1 MDLVKNLYLRA
12 YLLVMTLYVFLNKG
26 IAYTYLVEVLW
37 LFGILLLFINRKKVE
52 LIWNKTTKLILF
64 FIVISF
70 IYILRGF
77 TKYDIVDLIRDSF
90 IFQYGW
96 FVFILFLFKEKLEII
111 WETLF
116 FIYKWFPFV
125 ALLNFILQYFVPFF
139 ETVAPFGGIPILLYK
154 NGDMGVQLLIS
165 TLLLLYS
172 FENKTLKWRVLLS
185 LVIALDFLILA
196 SYSRSG
202 IVAFLASML
211 CFIYFNKDIQLQSRV
226 KLLLKYLPIILLI
239 VTPIY
244 INIKVAENFQGRSVG
259 FEQIKN
265 NFSSIVGGT
274 TDATS
279 ENNVVWRLVWW
290 AKIIDYSLSSPNFF
304 IGKGLGMNLATDD
317 DIITLDDSLRSPHNF
332 HLNIMSRF
340 GVLIFVIWM
349 YFLIQLLRPLF
360 KKQLQGKRLLIGCIL
375 LAFLLNASFDV
386 FLEGP
391 MGAFPFWTWVGLY
404 LLTEDQEY
412 LVESVTKTQ
421 LNN

>member
-1 MDLVKNLYLRA
+1 MELVKNLYLRA

-26 IAYTYLVEVLW
+26 VAYTYLAEALW
-37 LFGILLLFINRKKVE
+37 LFGILLLFMNRKKVE
-52 LIWNKTTKLILF
+52 LIWNTTTKLILF
-64 FIVISF
+64 FISISL

-77 TKYDIVDLIRDSF
+77 ATYDMVDLIRDSF

-96 FVFILFLFKEKLEII
+96 FVFIVFLFKDKVALI

-116 FIYKWFPFV
+116 FIYQWFPFV

-165 TLLLLYS
+165 TLMLLLS
-172 FENKTLKWRVLLS
+172 FDKKSFKLRVLLS

-226 KLLLKYLPIILLI
+226 RLLIKYLPIILLI

-244 INIKVAENFQGRSVG
+244 INIKVADNFQGRSVG

-279 ENNVVWRLVWW
+279 EDNVIWRFVWW
-290 AKIIDYSLSSPNFF
+290 AKIIDYSFSSPNFF
-304 IGKGLGMNLATDD
+304 IGKGLGMSLATDD
-317 DIITLDDSLRSPHNF
+317 DIISLDDSLRSPHNF
-332 HLNIMSRF
+332 HLNIMARF
-340 GVLIFVIWM
+340 GVLLFLIWS
-349 YFLIQLLRPLF
+349 YFLVQLLRPLF
-360 KKQLQGKRLLIGCIL
+360 KKQLEERRLLIGCVL
-375 LAFLLNASFDV
+375 FAFLLNAGFDV

-404 LLTEDQEY
+404 LVSEDQV
-412 LVESVTKTQ
+412 LV
-421 LNN
+421 

>member
-26 IAYTYLVEVLW
+26 VAYTYLVEVLW
-37 LFGILLLFINRKKVE
+37 LFGILLLLMHRKKVE
-52 LIWNKTTKLILF
+52 LIWNKSTKLILF

-70 IYILRGF
+70 VYILRGF
-77 TKYDIVDLIRDSF
+77 TKYDILDLIRDSF

-111 WETLF
+111 WQTLF
-116 FIYKWFPFV
+116 FIYKWLPFV

-226 KLLLKYLPIILLI
+226 RLLIKYLPIILLV

-244 INIKVAENFQGRSVG
+244 INIKVAENFQGRAVG
-259 FEQIKN
+259 LEQIKN

-340 GVLIFVIWM
+340 GVLLFMIWT
-349 YFLIQLLRPLF
+349 YFLIQLLKPLF

-391 MGAFPFWTWVGLY
+391 MGAFPFWTWLGLY
-404 LLTEDQEY
+404 LLTEDQES
-412 LVESVTKTQ
+412 LVESITKTN

>member
-1 MDLVKNLYLRA
+1 MEIVKNLYLRA

-26 IAYTYLVEVLW
+26 VAYTYLVEALW
-37 LFGILLLFINRKKVE
+37 LSGILLLLMDRKKVE
-52 LIWNKTTKLILF
+52 FIWNKTTKLILF
-64 FIVISF
+64 FIAISC

-77 TKYDIVDLIRDSF
+77 TKYDIIDLIRDSF

-96 FVFILFLFKEKLEII
+96 FVFILFLFKHKLEQI

-139 ETVAPFGGIPILLYK
+139 ETVTPFGGIPILLYK

-165 TLLLLYS
+165 TLLLLYT
-172 FENKTLKWRVLLS
+172 FEKKPLKWRVLLS
-185 LVIALDFLILA
+185 LVIVLDFLILA

-202 IVAFLASML
+202 IVAFLTSML

-226 KLLLKYLPIILLI
+226 RLLLKYLPIILLI

-244 INIKVAENFQGRSVG
+244 INIKVTENFQGRSVG

-290 AKIIDYSLSSPNFF
+290 AKIIDYSFSSPNFF

-332 HLNIMSRF
+332 HLNIMARF
-340 GVLIFVIWM
+340 GVLLFMIWT
-349 YFLIQLLRPLF
+349 YFLIQILKPIF
-360 KKQLQGKRLLIGCIL
+360 KKQLEGKRLLIGCIL
-375 LAFLLNASFDV
+375 LGFLINASFDV

-404 LLTEDQEY
+404 LLTEDQVQ
-412 LVESVTKTQ
+412 LVEPVTKTN
-421 LNN
+421 LEN

>member
-1 MDLVKNLYLRA
+1 
-12 YLLVMTLYVFLNKG
+12 MTLYVFLNKG
-26 IAYTYLVEVLW
+26 IAYTYLVESLW
-37 LFGILLLFINRKKVE
+37 LFGILLLFIHRKKVE
-52 LIWNKTTKLILF
+52 LIWNKKTKLILF
-64 FIVISF
+64 FIAISF

-77 TKYDIVDLIRDSF
+77 TKYDLVDLIRDSF

-111 WETLF
+111 WGTLF

-139 ETVAPFGGIPILLYK
+139 ETVTPFGGIPILLYK

-165 TLLLLYS
+165 TLLLLYT

-211 CFIYFNKDIQLQSRV
+211 CFIYFNKDIQLQARV
-226 KLLLKYLPIILLI
+226 RLLIKYLPIILLI

-244 INIKVAENFQGRSVG
+244 INIKVAENFQGRAVG
-259 FEQIKN
+259 LEQIKN

-332 HLNIMSRF
+332 HLSIMSRF
-340 GVLIFVIWM
+340 GVLVFMIWM
-349 YFLIQLLRPLF
+349 YFLIQLLKPLF

-391 MGAFPFWTWVGLY
+391 MGAFPFWTWLGLY
-404 LLTEDQEY
+404 LLAEDQES
-412 LVESVTKTQ
+412 LVESVTKTN

>member
-26 IAYTYLVEVLW
+26 VAYTYLVEALW
-37 LFGILLLFINRKKVE
+37 LFGILLLLMDRKKVE
-52 LIWNKTTKLILF
+52 LVWNKTTKLILF

-70 IYILRGF
+70 VYILRGF
-77 TKYDIVDLIRDSF
+77 SKYDIIDLIRDSF

-96 FVFILFLFKEKLEII
+96 FVFILFLFKEKLDII
-111 WETLF
+111 WQTLF
-116 FIYKWFPFV
+116 FIYKWLPFV

-165 TLLLLYS
+165 TLLLLYI

-226 KLLLKYLPIILLI
+226 RLLIKYLPIILLV

-244 INIKVAENFQGRSVG
+244 INIKVAENFQGRAVG
-259 FEQIKN
+259 LEQIKN

-340 GVLIFVIWM
+340 GVLLFIIWM
-349 YFLIQLLRPLF
+349 YFLIQLLKPLF

-391 MGAFPFWTWVGLY
+391 MGAFPFWTWLGLY
-404 LLTEDQEY
+404 LLTEDQES
-412 LVESVTKTQ
+412 LVEPITKTN

>member
-26 IAYTYLVEVLW
+26 FAYTYLVEALW

-52 LIWNKTTKLILF
+52 LIWNKATKLILF
-64 FIVISF
+64 FIAISF

-77 TKYDIVDLIRDSF
+77 TKYEIVDLVRDSF

-139 ETVAPFGGIPILLYK
+139 ETVTPFGGIPILLYK

-211 CFIYFNKDIQLQSRV
+211 CFIYFNKDIQLQARV
-226 KLLLKYLPIILLI
+226 RLLIKYLPIILLV

-244 INIKVAENFQGRSVG
+244 INIKVAENFQGRAVG
-259 FEQIKN
+259 LEQIKN

-290 AKIIDYSLSSPNFF
+290 AKIIDYSLGSPNFF

-340 GVLIFVIWM
+340 GVLLFMIWM

-360 KKQLQGKRLLIGCIL
+360 KKQLQGKRLLIGCIM

-391 MGAFPFWTWVGLY
+391 MGAFPFWTWMGLY
-404 LLTEDQEY
+404 LLVEDQEY
-412 LVESVTKTQ
+412 LVEPVTKTN

>member
-1 MDLVKNLYLRA
+1 MELVKNLYLRA

-26 IAYTYLVEVLW
+26 VAYTYLVEALW
-37 LFGILLLFINRKKVE
+37 LFGILILLMHRKKVE

-64 FIVISF
+64 FIAICC

-77 TKYDIVDLIRDSF
+77 AKYDILDLIRDSF

-96 FVFILFLFKEKLEII
+96 FVFILFLFKDKIEQV

-139 ETVAPFGGIPILLYK
+139 ETVTPFGGIPILLYK

-165 TLLLLYS
+165 TLLLLYT
-172 FENKTLKWRVLLS
+172 FEKKPLKWRVLLS

-202 IVAFLASML
+202 IVAFLSSML
-211 CFIYFNKDIQLQSRV
+211 CFIYFNKDIQLKSRV
-226 KLLLKYLPIILLI
+226 RLLLKYLPVILLI

-244 INIKVAENFQGRSVG
+244 INIKVTENFQGRSVG

-265 NFSSIVGGT
+265 NFSSIIGGT

-279 ENNVVWRLVWW
+279 EDNVVWRLVWW
-290 AKIIDYSLSSPNFF
+290 AKILDYSFSAPNFF
-304 IGKGLGMNLATDD
+304 IGKGLGMSLATDD
-317 DIITLDDSLRSPHNF
+317 DIITLDENLRSPHNF
-332 HLNIMSRF
+332 HLNIMARF
-340 GVLIFVIWM
+340 GVLIFLIWT
-349 YFLIQLLRPLF
+349 YFLIQVLKPLF
-360 KKQLQGKRLLIGCIL
+360 KKQLIARRLLIGCIL
-375 LAFLLNASFDV
+375 LAFLINASFDV

-404 LLTEDQEY
+404 LLSEEDV
-412 LVESVTKTQ
+412 LVQSVTKTN

>member
-26 IAYTYLVEVLW
+26 VAYTYLVEVLW
-37 LFGILLLFINRKKVE
+37 LFGILLLLMHRKKVE

-64 FIVISF
+64 FIAISF
-70 IYILRGF
+70 VYILRGF
-77 TKYDIVDLIRDSF
+77 TKYDIIDLIRDSF

-96 FVFILFLFKEKLEII
+96 FVFILFLFKDKLEQI
-111 WETLF
+111 WQTLF
-116 FIYKWFPFV
+116 FIYKWLPFV

-165 TLLLLYS
+165 TLLLLYI

-226 KLLLKYLPIILLI
+226 RLLIKYLPIILLV

-244 INIKVAENFQGRSVG
+244 INIKVTENFQGRAVG
-259 FEQIKN
+259 LEQIKN

-290 AKIIDYSLSSPNFF
+290 AKIIDYSFSSPNFF

-340 GVLIFVIWM
+340 GVLIFMIWM
-349 YFLIQLLRPLF
+349 YFLIQLLKPLF

-391 MGAFPFWTWVGLY
+391 MGAFPFWTWLGLY
-404 LLTEDQEY
+404 LLTEDQES
-412 LVESVTKTQ
+412 LVEPITKTN

>member
-1 MDLVKNLYLRA
+1 MELVKNLYLRA

-26 IAYTYLVEVLW
+26 VAYIYLVEALW
-37 LFGILLLFINRKKVE
+37 LFGILLLLMDRKKVE

-64 FIVISF
+64 FIAISC

-77 TKYDIVDLIRDSF
+77 AKYDMIDLIRDSF

-96 FVFILFLFKEKLEII
+96 FVFILFLFKDKLEQV
-111 WETLF
+111 WESLF

-165 TLLLLYS
+165 TLLLLYT
-172 FENKTLKWRVLLS
+172 FEKKPLKWRVLLS

-202 IVAFLASML
+202 IVSFLVSML

-226 KLLLKYLPIILLI
+226 RLLLKYLPIILLI

-244 INIKVAENFQGRSVG
+244 INIKVTENFQGRSVG

-279 ENNVVWRLVWW
+279 EDNVVWRLVWW
-290 AKIIDYSLSSPNFF
+290 AKILDYSFSAPNFF
-304 IGKGLGMNLATDD
+304 IGKGLGMSLATDD
-317 DIITLDDSLRSPHNF
+317 DIITLDENLRSPHNF
-332 HLNIMSRF
+332 HLNIMARF
-340 GVLIFVIWM
+340 GVLLFLIWT
-349 YFLIQLLRPLF
+349 YFLVQILRPLF
-360 KKQLQGKRLLIGCIL
+360 KKELIGKRLLIGCIL
-375 LAFLLNASFDV
+375 LAFLINASFDV

-404 LLTEDQEY
+404 LLSEEDV
-412 LVESVTKTQ
+412 LVQSVAKTN
-421 LNN
+421 LEN

>member
-1 MDLVKNLYLRA
+1 
-12 YLLVMTLYVFLNKG
+12 MTLYVFLNKG
-26 IAYTYLVEVLW
+26 IAYTYLVEALW

-64 FIVISF
+64 FIAISF

-77 TKYDIVDLIRDSF
+77 TKYDLVDLIRDSF

-96 FVFILFLFKEKLEII
+96 FVFILFLFKEKLGII

-139 ETVAPFGGIPILLYK
+139 ETVTPFGGIPILLYK

-172 FENKTLKWRVLLS
+172 FEKKSLKWRVLLS

-211 CFIYFNKDIQLQSRV
+211 CFIYFNKDIQLQARV
-226 KLLLKYLPIILLI
+226 RLLIKYLPIILLI

-244 INIKVAENFQGRSVG
+244 INIKVAENFQGRAVG
-259 FEQIKN
+259 LEQIKN

-340 GVLIFVIWM
+340 GVLLFVIWM

-360 KKQLQGKRLLIGCIL
+360 KKQLQGKRVLIGCIL

-391 MGAFPFWTWVGLY
+391 MGAFPFWTWMGLY
-404 LLTEDQEY
+404 LLSEDQEY
-412 LVESVTKTQ
+412 LVESVTETN

>member
-1 MDLVKNLYLRA
+1 MELVKNLYLRA

-26 IAYTYLVEVLW
+26 VAYTYLVEALW
-37 LFGILLLFINRKKVE
+37 LFGILLLLMHRKKVE
-52 LIWNKTTKLILF
+52 FIWNKTTKLILF
-64 FIVISF
+64 FIAISC

-77 TKYDIVDLIRDSF
+77 AKYDILDLIRDSF

-96 FVFILFLFKEKLEII
+96 FVFILFLFKDKIEQV

-139 ETVAPFGGIPILLYK
+139 ETVTPFGGIPILLYK

-165 TLLLLYS
+165 TLLLLYT
-172 FENKTLKWRVLLS
+172 FEKKPLKWRVLLS

-202 IVAFLASML
+202 IVAFLSSML
-211 CFIYFNKDIQLQSRV
+211 CFIYFNKDIQLKYRV
-226 KLLLKYLPIILLI
+226 RLLLKYLPVILLI

-244 INIKVAENFQGRSVG
+244 INIKVTENFQGRSVG

-265 NFSSIVGGT
+265 NFSSIIGGT

-279 ENNVVWRLVWW
+279 EDNVVWRLVWW
-290 AKIIDYSLSSPNFF
+290 AKILDYSFSAPNFF
-304 IGKGLGMNLATDD
+304 IGKGLGMSLATDD
-317 DIITLDDSLRSPHNF
+317 DIITLDENLRSPHNF
-332 HLNIMSRF
+332 HLNIMARF
-340 GVLIFVIWM
+340 GVLIFLIWT
-349 YFLIQLLRPLF
+349 YFLIQVLKPLF

-375 LAFLLNASFDV
+375 LAFLINASFDV

-404 LLTEDQEY
+404 LLSEEDV
-412 LVESVTKTQ
+412 LVQSVTKTN

>member
-1 MDLVKNLYLRA
+1 MELVKNLYLRS
-12 YLLVMTLYVFLNKG
+12 YLLVMTLYIFLNKG
-26 IAYTYLVEVLW
+26 VAYTYLVEALW
-37 LFGILLLFINRKKVE
+37 LFGILLLLMHRKKVE

-64 FIVISF
+64 FIAISF
-70 IYILRGF
+70 VYIIRGF
-77 TKYDIVDLIRDSF
+77 TKYDLLDLIRDSF

-139 ETVAPFGGIPILLYK
+139 ETVTPFGGIPILLYK

-226 KLLLKYLPIILLI
+226 RLLIKYLPIILLV

-340 GVLIFVIWM
+340 GVLIFMIWT

-360 KKQLQGKRLLIGCIL
+360 KKQLQGKRLLIGCIMF
-375 LAFLLNASFDV
+375 AFLLNASFDV

-391 MGAFPFWTWVGLY
+391 MGAFPFWTWLGLY

-412 LVESVTKTQ
+412 LVEPVTKTN

>member
-1 MDLVKNLYLRA
+1 MELVKNLYLRS
-12 YLLVMTLYVFLNKG
+12 YLLVMTLYIFLNKG
-26 IAYTYLVEVLW
+26 VAYTYLVEALW
-37 LFGILLLFINRKKVE
+37 LFGILLLLMHRKQVE
-52 LIWNKTTKLILF
+52 LIWNKTTKLILL
-64 FIVISF
+64 FIAISF
-70 IYILRGF
+70 LYILRGF
-77 TKYDIVDLIRDSF
+77 SKYDIIDLIRDSF

-96 FVFILFLFKEKLEII
+96 FVFILFLFKEKFEII
-111 WETLF
+111 WETLL

-125 ALLNFILQYFVPFF
+125 ALLNFILQYFMPFF
-139 ETVAPFGGIPILLYK
+139 ETVTPFGGIPILLYK

-226 KLLLKYLPIILLI
+226 RLLIKYLPIILLI

-340 GVLIFVIWM
+340 GVLIFMIWM

-391 MGAFPFWTWVGLY
+391 MGAFPFWTWLGLY
-404 LLTEDQEY
+404 LLAEDQEY
-412 LVESVTKTQ
+412 LVEPVTETN

>member
-1 MDLVKNLYLRA
+1 
-12 YLLVMTLYVFLNKG
+12 MTLYIFLNKG
-26 IAYTYLVEVLW
+26 VAYTYLVETLW
-37 LFGILLLFINRKKVE
+37 LFGILLLLMHRKKVE

-64 FIVISF
+64 FIAISF

-77 TKYDIVDLIRDSF
+77 TKYDIIDLIRDSF

-139 ETVAPFGGIPILLYK
+139 ETVTPFGGIPILLYK

-226 KLLLKYLPIILLI
+226 RMLIKFLPIILLV

-332 HLNIMSRF
+332 HFNIMSRF
-340 GVLIFVIWM
+340 GVLIFMIWM
-349 YFLIQLLRPLF
+349 YFLIQLLKPLF

-391 MGAFPFWTWVGLY
+391 MGAFPFWTWMGLY
-404 LLTEDQEY
+404 LLVEDQEC
-412 LVESVTKTQ
+412 LVEPVTKTN

>member
-26 IAYTYLVEVLW
+26 VAYTYLVEVLW
-37 LFGILLLFINRKKVE
+37 LFGILLLLMDRKKVE
-52 LIWNKTTKLILF
+52 LIWNRTTKLILF
-64 FIVISF
+64 FIIISC

-77 TKYDIVDLIRDSF
+77 AKYDIIDLIRDSF

-96 FVFILFLFKEKLEII
+96 FVFILFLFKDKLEQI
-111 WETLF
+111 WQTLF
-116 FIYKWFPFV
+116 FIYKWLPFV

-226 KLLLKYLPIILLI
+226 RLLIKYLPVILLI

-244 INIKVAENFQGRSVG
+244 INIKVAENFQGRAVG
-259 FEQIKN
+259 LEQIKN

-340 GVLIFVIWM
+340 GVLIFMIWV
-349 YFLIQLLRPLF
+349 YFLIQLLKPLF

-391 MGAFPFWTWVGLY
+391 MGAFPFWTWLGLY
-404 LLTEDQEY
+404 LLAEDQER
-412 LVESVTKTQ
+412 LVEPITKTN

>member
-26 IAYTYLVEVLW
+26 IAYTYLVEALW
-37 LFGILLLFINRKKVE
+37 LFGILLLLMHRKKIE

-64 FIVISF
+64 FIAISF

-77 TKYDIVDLIRDSF
+77 TRYDIIDLIRDSF

-125 ALLNFILQYFVPFF
+125 ALFNFILQYFVPFF
-139 ETVAPFGGIPILLYK
+139 ETVTPFGGIPILLYK

-165 TLLLLYS
+165 TLLLLYT

-211 CFIYFNKDIQLQSRV
+211 CFIYFNKDIQLQARV
-226 KLLLKYLPIILLI
+226 RLLIKYLPIILVI

-244 INIKVAENFQGRSVG
+244 INIKVAENFQGRAVG
-259 FEQIKN
+259 LEQIKN

-340 GVLIFVIWM
+340 GVLLFMIWM
-349 YFLIQLLRPLF
+349 YFLIQLLKPLF

-391 MGAFPFWTWVGLY
+391 MGAFPFWTWMGLY
-404 LLTEDQEY
+404 LLAEDQEY
-412 LVESVTKTQ
+412 LVESVTKTN

>member
-1 MDLVKNLYLRA
+1 MDLVKNLYLRF

-26 IAYTYLVEVLW
+26 IAYTYLVEALW

-64 FIVISF
+64 FIVLSF
-70 IYILRGF
+70 VYIIRGL
-77 TKYDIVDLIRDSF
+77 TKYDIIDLIRDSF
-90 IFQYGW
+90 IFQYGC
-96 FVFILFLFKEKLEII
+96 FVFILFLFKEKLDII

-139 ETVAPFGGIPILLYK
+139 ETVTPFGGIPILLYK

-172 FENKTLKWRVLLS
+172 FEKKTLKWRVLLS

-211 CFIYFNKDIQLQSRV
+211 CFIYFNKDIQLQARV
-226 KLLLKYLPIILLI
+226 RLLIKYLPIILLV

-244 INIKVAENFQGRSVG
+244 INIKVAENFQGRAVG
-259 FEQIKN
+259 LEQIKN

-340 GVLIFVIWM
+340 GVLIFMIWT
-349 YFLIQLLRPLF
+349 YFLIQLLKPLF
-360 KKQLQGKRLLIGCIL
+360 KKQLQGRGLLIGCIL
-375 LAFLLNASFDV
+375 LAFLINASFDV

-391 MGAFPFWTWVGLY
+391 MGAFPFWTWMGLY
-404 LLTEDQEY
+404 LLSEDQEY
-412 LVESVTKTQ
+412 LVEPVTKTN

>member
-1 MDLVKNLYLRA
+1 
-12 YLLVMTLYVFLNKG
+12 MTLYVFLNKG
-26 IAYTYLVEVLW
+26 VAYTYLVEALW
-37 LFGILLLFINRKKVE
+37 LFGILLLLMHRKKVE
-52 LIWNKTTKLILF
+52 LIWNKTTKLVLF

-70 IYILRGF
+70 IYIIRGF
-77 TKYDIVDLIRDSF
+77 NKYDIIDLIRDSF

-211 CFIYFNKDIQLQSRV
+211 CFIYFNNDIQLQSRV
-226 KLLLKYLPIILLI
+226 RLLIKYLPIILLV

-244 INIKVAENFQGRSVG
+244 INIKVTENFQGRAVG
-259 FEQIKN
+259 LEQIKN

-290 AKIIDYSLSSPNFF
+290 AKIIDYSLSFPNFF

-340 GVLIFVIWM
+340 GVLIFMIWT

-391 MGAFPFWTWVGLY
+391 MGAFPFWTWLGLY
-404 LLTEDQEY
+404 LLTEDQES
-412 LVESVTKTQ
+412 LVEPITKTN

>member
-26 IAYTYLVEVLW
+26 IAYTYLVEALW
-37 LFGILLLFINRKKVE
+37 LFGIFLLLMHRKKVE

-64 FIVISF
+64 FIAISF
-70 IYILRGF
+70 MFILRGF
-77 TKYDIVDLIRDSF
+77 TKYDLVDLIRDSF

-96 FVFILFLFKEKLEII
+96 FVFILFLFKEKLKII

-226 KLLLKYLPIILLI
+226 RLLIKYLPIILLV

-244 INIKVAENFQGRSVG
+244 INIKVAENFQGRAVG
-259 FEQIKN
+259 LEQIKN

-290 AKIIDYSLSSPNFF
+290 AKIIDYSLSSPNFV

-340 GVLIFVIWM
+340 GVLIFMIWT

-391 MGAFPFWTWVGLY
+391 MGAFPFWTWMGLY
-404 LLTEDQEY
+404 LLPEDQES
-412 LVESVTKTQ
+412 LVESVTKTN

>member
-1 MDLVKNLYLRA
+1 MELVKNLYLRV

-26 IAYTYLVEVLW
+26 VAYTYLVEALW
-37 LFGILLLFINRKKVE
+37 FFGILLLLMNRKKVE
-52 LIWNKTTKLILF
+52 LIWNKTTKLLLF
-64 FIVISF
+64 FITIGF
-70 IYILRGF
+70 IYIIRGF
-77 TKYDIVDLIRDSF
+77 TKYDIIDLIRDSF
-90 IFQYGW
+90 MFQYGW
-96 FVFILFLFKEKLEII
+96 FVFILFLFKDKTAQI

-116 FIYKWFPFV
+116 FIYKWFPFL
-125 ALLNFILQYFVPFF
+125 ALLNFILQYFIPFF

-165 TLLLLYS
+165 TLLLLFTFEKNS
-172 FENKTLKWRVLLS
+172 FKLRVLLS

-202 IVAFLASML
+202 IVAFLASL
-211 CFIYFNKDIQLQSRV
+211 VCFIYFNKDIQLQSRV
-226 KLLLKYLPIILLI
+226 RLLIKYLPLILLI

-244 INIKVAENFQGRSVG
+244 INIKVSENFQGRSVG

-279 ENNVVWRLVWW
+279 EDNVVWRLVWW
-290 AKIIDYSLSSPNFF
+290 AKIIDYSFSSPNFF
-304 IGKGLGMNLATDD
+304 IGKGLGMSLATED

-332 HLNIMSRF
+332 HLNIMARF
-340 GVLIFVIWM
+340 GVLLFMIWT
-349 YFLIQLLRPLF
+349 YFLIQIIKPLF
-360 KKQLQGKRLLIGCIL
+360 KKQLQGRRLLIGCIL
-375 LAFLLNASFDV
+375 LAFLINASFDV

-391 MGAFPFWTWVGLY
+391 MGAFPFWTWLGLY
-404 LLTEDQEY
+404 LLTEDQES
-412 LVESVTKTQ
+412 LVEPITKSQ

>member
-1 MDLVKNLYLRA
+1 
-12 YLLVMTLYVFLNKG
+12 MTLYVFLNKG
-26 IAYTYLVEVLW
+26 IAYTYLVEALW
-37 LFGILLLFINRKKVE
+37 LFGILLLLMHRKKVE

-77 TKYDIVDLIRDSF
+77 IKYNIVDLIRDSF

-111 WETLF
+111 WQTLF
-116 FIYKWFPFV
+116 FIYKWFPFI

-139 ETVAPFGGIPILLYK
+139 ETVTPFGGIPILLYK

-226 KLLLKYLPIILLI
+226 RLLIKYLPIILLI

-244 INIKVAENFQGRSVG
+244 INIKVAENFQGRAVG
-259 FEQIKN
+259 LEQIKN

-340 GVLIFVIWM
+340 GVLLFMIWM
-349 YFLIQLLRPLF
+349 YFLIQLLKPLF

-391 MGAFPFWTWVGLY
+391 MGAFPFWTWMGLY
-404 LLTEDQEY
+404 LLIEDQES
-412 LVESVTKTQ
+412 LVKPVTETQ

>member
-1 MDLVKNLYLRA
+1 MEIVKNLYLRV
-12 YLLVMTLYVFLNKG
+12 YLLIMTLYVFLNKG
-26 IAYTYLVEVLW
+26 VAYTYLAEALW
-37 LFGILLLFINRKKVE
+37 LFGIILLFLQRKKVE
-52 LIWNKTTKLILF
+52 LIWNKTTKFILF
-64 FIVISF
+64 FIAFSLV
-70 IYILRGF
+70 YILRGF
-77 TKYDIVDLIRDSF
+77 AKYDIVDLIRDSF

-96 FVFILFLFKEKLEII
+96 FVFILFLFKDKLEQI
-111 WETLF
+111 WETLY

-139 ETVAPFGGIPILLYK
+139 ETIKPFGGIPILLYK

-165 TLLLLYS
+165 TLLLLYT
-172 FENKTLKWRVLLS
+172 FENKNLKWRVLLS

-202 IVAFLASML
+202 IVAFLTSMI

-226 KLLLKYLPIILLI
+226 RLLIKYLPIILII

-244 INIKVAENFQGRSVG
+244 INIKVAENFQGRAVG
-259 FEQIKN
+259 LEQIKN

-340 GVLIFVIWM
+340 GVLLFMIWV
-349 YFLIQLLRPLF
+349 YFLIQLLKPLF

-391 MGAFPFWTWVGLY
+391 MGAFPFWTWMGLY

-412 LVESVTKTQ
+412 LVEPVIKTN

>member
-1 MDLVKNLYLRA
+1 MELVKNLYLRA

-26 IAYTYLVEVLW
+26 VAYTYLVEALW
-37 LFGILLLFINRKKVE
+37 LFGILLLLMHRKKVE
-52 LIWNKTTKLILF
+52 FIWNKTTKLILF
-64 FIVISF
+64 FIAICC

-77 TKYDIVDLIRDSF
+77 AKYDILDLIRDSF

-96 FVFILFLFKEKLEII
+96 FVFILFLFKDKIEQV

-139 ETVAPFGGIPILLYK
+139 ETVTPFGGIPILLYK

-165 TLLLLYS
+165 TLLLLYT
-172 FENKTLKWRVLLS
+172 FEKKPLKWRVLLS

-202 IVAFLASML
+202 IVAFLSSML
-211 CFIYFNKDIQLQSRV
+211 CFIYFNKDIQLKSRV
-226 KLLLKYLPIILLI
+226 RLLLKYLPVILLI

-244 INIKVAENFQGRSVG
+244 INIKVTENFQGRSVG

-265 NFSSIVGGT
+265 NFSSIIGGT

-279 ENNVVWRLVWW
+279 EDNVVWRLVWW
-290 AKIIDYSLSSPNFF
+290 AKILDYSFSAPNFF
-304 IGKGLGMNLATDD
+304 IGKGLGMSLATDD
-317 DIITLDDSLRSPHNF
+317 DIITLDENLRSPHNF
-332 HLNIMSRF
+332 HLNIMARF
-340 GVLIFVIWM
+340 GVLIFLIWT
-349 YFLIQLLRPLF
+349 YFLIQVLKPLF
-360 KKQLQGKRLLIGCIL
+360 KKQLIARRLLIGCIL
-375 LAFLLNASFDV
+375 LAFLINASFDV

-404 LLTEDQEY
+404 LLSEEDV
-412 LVESVTKTQ
+412 LVQSVTKTN

>member
-1 MDLVKNLYLRA
+1 MELVKNLYLRA

-26 IAYTYLVEVLW
+26 VAYTYLVEALW
-37 LFGILLLFINRKKVE
+37 LFGILLLLMHRKKVE

-64 FIVISF
+64 FIAISC

-77 TKYDIVDLIRDSF
+77 AKYDILDLIRDSF

-96 FVFILFLFKEKLEII
+96 FVFILFLFKDKIEQV

-139 ETVAPFGGIPILLYK
+139 ETVTPFGGIPILLYK

-165 TLLLLYS
+165 TLLLLYT
-172 FENKTLKWRVLLS
+172 FEKKPLKWRVLLS

-202 IVAFLASML
+202 IVAFLSSML

-226 KLLLKYLPIILLI
+226 RLLLKYLPVILLI

-244 INIKVAENFQGRSVG
+244 INIKVTENFQGRSVG

-265 NFSSIVGGT
+265 NFSSIIGGT

-279 ENNVVWRLVWW
+279 EDNVVWRLVWW
-290 AKIIDYSLSSPNFF
+290 AKILDYSFSAPNFF
-304 IGKGLGMNLATDD
+304 IGKGLGMSLATDD
-317 DIITLDDSLRSPHNF
+317 DIITLDENLRSPHNF
-332 HLNIMSRF
+332 HLNIMARF
-340 GVLIFVIWM
+340 GVLIFLIWT
-349 YFLIQLLRPLF
+349 YFLIQVLKPLF
-360 KKQLQGKRLLIGCIL
+360 KKQLIARRLLIGCIL
-375 LAFLLNASFDV
+375 LAFLINASFDV

-404 LLTEDQEY
+404 LLSEEDV
-412 LVESVTKTQ
+412 LVQSVTKTN

>member
-26 IAYTYLVEVLW
+26 VAYTYLVEVLW
-37 LFGILLLFINRKKVE
+37 LFGILLLLMHRKKVE

-64 FIVISF
+64 FIAISF
-70 IYILRGF
+70 VYILRGF
-77 TKYDIVDLIRDSF
+77 SKYDIIDLIRDSF

-96 FVFILFLFKEKLEII
+96 FVFILFLFKEKLEMI
-111 WETLF
+111 WGTLF

-172 FENKTLKWRVLLS
+172 FEKKSLKWRVLLS

-211 CFIYFNKDIQLQSRV
+211 CFIYFNKDIQLQARV
-226 KLLLKYLPIILLI
+226 RLLIKYLPIILLV

-244 INIKVAENFQGRSVG
+244 INIKVAENFQGRAVG
-259 FEQIKN
+259 LEQIKN

-290 AKIIDYSLSSPNFF
+290 AKIIDYSLTSPNFF
-304 IGKGLGMNLATDD
+304 IGKGLGMNLAIDD

-340 GVLIFVIWM
+340 GVLLFMIWM
-349 YFLIQLLRPLF
+349 YFLIQLLKPLF

-391 MGAFPFWTWVGLY
+391 MGAFPFWTWMGLY

-412 LVESVTKTQ
+412 LVEPVTKTN

>member
-1 MDLVKNLYLRA
+1 MELVKNLYLRS
-12 YLLVMTLYVFLNKG
+12 YLLVMTLYIFLNKG
-26 IAYTYLVEVLW
+26 VAYTYLVESLW
-37 LFGILLLFINRKKVE
+37 FFGILLLFTNRRKVE

-64 FIVISF
+64 FIIISC

-77 TKYDIVDLIRDSF
+77 TKYDIIDLIRDSF

-96 FVFILFLFKEKLEII
+96 FVFILFLFKEKLDII
-111 WETLF
+111 WQTLF
-116 FIYKWFPFV
+116 FIYKWLPFV

-172 FENKTLKWRVLLS
+172 FENKTFKWRVLLS

-202 IVAFLASML
+202 IVAFLATML

-226 KLLLKYLPIILLI
+226 RLLIKYLPIILLV

-244 INIKVAENFQGRSVG
+244 INIKVTENFQGRAVG
-259 FEQIKN
+259 LEQIKN

-290 AKIIDYSLSSPNFF
+290 AKILDYSFSSPNFF

-340 GVLIFVIWM
+340 GVLIFMIWM
-349 YFLIQLLRPLF
+349 YFLIQLLKPLF

-391 MGAFPFWTWVGLY
+391 MGAFPFWTWLGLY
-404 LLTEDQEY
+404 LLTEDQES
-412 LVESVTKTQ
+412 LVEPITKTN

>member
-12 YLLVMTLYVFLNKG
+12 YLLAMTLYVFLNKG
-26 IAYTYLVEVLW
+26 IAYTYLVEALW

-52 LIWNKTTKLILF
+52 LIWNKTTKLVLF
-64 FIVISF
+64 FIAISF

-77 TKYDIVDLIRDSF
+77 TKYDLVDLIRDSF

-96 FVFILFLFKEKLEII
+96 FVFILCLFKEKLEII

-139 ETVAPFGGIPILLYK
+139 ETVTPFGGIPILLYK

-172 FENKTLKWRVLLS
+172 FEKKSLKWRVLLS
-185 LVIALDFLILA
+185 LVIVLDFLILA

-211 CFIYFNKDIQLQSRV
+211 CFVYFNKDIQLQARV
-226 KLLLKYLPIILLI
+226 RLLIKYLPIILLV

-244 INIKVAENFQGRSVG
+244 INIKVAENFQGRAVG
-259 FEQIKN
+259 LEQIKN

-340 GVLIFVIWM
+340 GVLLFIIWM
-349 YFLIQLLRPLF
+349 YFLIQLLKPLF
-360 KKQLQGKRLLIGCIL
+360 KKQLQGKRLLIGCIF

-391 MGAFPFWTWVGLY
+391 MGAFPFWTWMGLY

-412 LVESVTKTQ
+412 LVEPVTKTN

>member
-1 MDLVKNLYLRA
+1 MELVKTLYLRV
-12 YLLVMTLYVFLNKG
+12 YLLAMTFYVFLNKG
-26 IAYTYLVEVLW
+26 VAYTYLVEALW
-37 LFGILLLFINRKKVE
+37 LFGILLLLMDRRKVE

-64 FIVISF
+64 FIIISCL
-70 IYILRGF
+70 YILKGF
-77 TKYDIVDLIRDSF
+77 AKYDIVDLIRDSF

-96 FVFILFLFKEKLEII
+96 FVFILFLFRDKLEKI
-111 WETLF
+111 WESLF

-139 ETVAPFGGIPILLYK
+139 ETVAPFAGIPILLYK

-165 TLLLLYS
+165 TLLLLYT

-226 KLLLKYLPIILLI
+226 RLLIKYLPIILLV

-244 INIKVAENFQGRSVG
+244 INIKVTENFQGRAVG
-259 FEQIKN
+259 LEQIKN

-340 GVLIFVIWM
+340 GVLIFMIWM
-349 YFLIQLLRPLF
+349 YFLIQLLKPLF

-391 MGAFPFWTWVGLY
+391 MGAFPFWTWLGLY
-404 LLTEDQEY
+404 LLTEDQER
-412 LVESVTKTQ
+412 LVEPITKTN

>member
-1 MDLVKNLYLRA
+1 MELVKNLYLRA

-26 IAYTYLVEVLW
+26 VAYTYLVEALW
-37 LFGILLLFINRKKVE
+37 LFGILLLLMHRKKVE

-64 FIVISF
+64 FIAISC

-77 TKYDIVDLIRDSF
+77 AKYDMIDLIRDSF

-96 FVFILFLFKEKLEII
+96 FVFILFLFKDKIEQV

-139 ETVAPFGGIPILLYK
+139 ETVTPFGGIPILLYK

-165 TLLLLYS
+165 TLLLLYT
-172 FENKTLKWRVLLS
+172 FEKKPLKWRVLLS

-202 IVAFLASML
+202 IVAFLSSML

-226 KLLLKYLPIILLI
+226 RLLLKYLPVILLI

-244 INIKVAENFQGRSVG
+244 INIKVTENFQGRSVG

-265 NFSSIVGGT
+265 NFSSIIGGT

-279 ENNVVWRLVWW
+279 EDNVVWRLVWW
-290 AKIIDYSLSSPNFF
+290 AKILDYSFSAPNFF
-304 IGKGLGMNLATDD
+304 IGKGLGMSLATDD
-317 DIITLDDSLRSPHNF
+317 DIITLDENLRSPHNF
-332 HLNIMSRF
+332 HLNIMARF
-340 GVLIFVIWM
+340 GVLIFLIWT

-375 LAFLLNASFDV
+375 LAFLINASFDV

-391 MGAFPFWTWVGLY
+391 MGSFPFWTWVGLY
-404 LLTEDQEY
+404 LLSEEDV
-412 LVESVTKTQ
+412 LVQSVTKTN

>member
-1 MDLVKNLYLRA
+1 
-12 YLLVMTLYVFLNKG
+12 MTLYVFLNKG
-26 IAYTYLVEVLW
+26 VAYTYLVEALW

-64 FIVISF
+64 FIAISF

-77 TKYDIVDLIRDSF
+77 TKYDIIDLIRDSF

-139 ETVAPFGGIPILLYK
+139 ETVTPFGGIPILLYK

-165 TLLLLYS
+165 TLLLLYT

-226 KLLLKYLPIILLI
+226 RLLIKYLPIILLV

-244 INIKVAENFQGRSVG
+244 INIKVAENFQGRAVG
-259 FEQIKN
+259 LEQIKN

-340 GVLIFVIWM
+340 GVLLFMIWM
-349 YFLIQLLRPLF
+349 YFLIQLLKPLF

-391 MGAFPFWTWVGLY
+391 MGAFPFWTWMGLY
-404 LLTEDQEY
+404 LLIEDQEY
-412 LVESVTKTQ
+412 LVKPVTETQ

>member
-1 MDLVKNLYLRA
+1 
-12 YLLVMTLYVFLNKG
+12 MTLYVFLNKG
-26 IAYTYLVEVLW
+26 IAYTYLVEALW
-37 LFGILLLFINRKKVE
+37 LFGILLLLMHRKKVE

-64 FIVISF
+64 FIAISF

-77 TKYDIVDLIRDSF
+77 TKYDLVDLIRDSF

-165 TLLLLYS
+165 TLLLLYT
-172 FENKTLKWRVLLS
+172 FENKTLKWRVVLS

-226 KLLLKYLPIILLI
+226 RLLIKYLPIVLLI

-259 FEQIKN
+259 LEQIKN

-290 AKIIDYSLSSPNFF
+290 AKIIDYSLSRPHFF
-304 IGKGLGMNLATDD
+304 IGKGLGINLATDD
-317 DIITLDDSLRSPHNF
+317 DILTLDDSLRSPHNF
-332 HLNIMSRF
+332 HLNIMARF
-340 GVLIFVIWM
+340 GILLFMIWT
-349 YFLIQLLRPLF
+349 YFLIQLLKPLF

-391 MGAFPFWTWVGLY
+391 MGAFPFWTWMGLY
-404 LLTEDQEY
+404 LIAEDQES
-412 LVESVTKTQ
+412 LVEPVTKTN

>member
-12 YLLVMTLYVFLNKG
+12 YLLVMTFYVFLNKG
-26 IAYTYLVEVLW
+26 VAYTYLVEALW
-37 LFGILLLFINRKKVE
+37 LFGILLLFIQRKKVE

-64 FIVISF
+64 FIAVSF
-70 IYILRGF
+70 VYILRGF
-77 TKYDIVDLIRDSF
+77 SKYDIVDLIRDSF

-96 FVFILFLFKEKLEII
+96 FAFILFAFKDKLEII

-139 ETVAPFGGIPILLYK
+139 ETVTPFGGIPILLYK

-165 TLLLLYS
+165 TLLLLYR
-172 FENKTLKWRVLLS
+172 FDNQTLKWRILLS

-226 KLLLKYLPIILLI
+226 RLLIKYLPIILLI

-244 INIKVAENFQGRSVG
+244 INIKVADNFQGRSVG

-279 ENNVVWRLVWW
+279 EDNVVWRLVWW
-290 AKIIDYSLSSPNFF
+290 AKILDYSFTSPNFF
-304 IGKGLGMNLATDD
+304 IGKGLGMSLATDD

-340 GVLIFVIWM
+340 GVLLFMIWT

-360 KKQLQGKRLLIGCIL
+360 KKQLQGKCLLIGCIL
-375 LAFLLNASFDV
+375 LAFLINASFDV

-391 MGAFPFWTWVGLY
+391 MGAFPFWTWMGLY
-404 LLTEDQEY
+404 LLIEDQEG
-412 LVESVTKTQ
+412 LVEPITKTN
-421 LNN
+421 LEN

>member
-26 IAYTYLVEVLW
+26 VAYTYLVEALW
-37 LFGILLLFINRKKVE
+37 LFGILLLLMDRKKVE
-52 LIWNKTTKLILF
+52 LVWNKTTKLILF

-70 IYILRGF
+70 VYILRGF
-77 TKYDIVDLIRDSF
+77 SKYDIIDLIRDSF

-96 FVFILFLFKEKLEII
+96 FVFILFLFKEKLDII
-111 WETLF
+111 WQTLF
-116 FIYKWFPFV
+116 FIYKWLPFV

-172 FENKTLKWRVLLS
+172 FENKTFKWRVLLS

-226 KLLLKYLPIILLI
+226 RLLIKYLPIILLV

-244 INIKVAENFQGRSVG
+244 INIKVTENFQGRAVG
-259 FEQIKN
+259 LEQIKN

-340 GVLIFVIWM
+340 GVLLFIIWM
-349 YFLIQLLRPLF
+349 YFLIQLLKPLF

-391 MGAFPFWTWVGLY
+391 MGAFPFWTWLGLY
-404 LLTEDQEY
+404 LLTEDQES
-412 LVESVTKTQ
+412 LVEPITKTN

>member
-1 MDLVKNLYLRA
+1 MEIVKHLYLRA

-26 IAYTYLVEVLW
+26 VAYTYLVEALW
-37 LFGILLLFINRKKVE
+37 LIGILLLLMDRKKVE
-52 LIWNKTTKLILF
+52 LIWNKTTKLLLF
-64 FIVISF
+64 FIAIGF
-70 IYILRGF
+70 IYIFRGF
-77 TKYDIVDLIRDSF
+77 IKYDILDLIRDSF

-96 FVFILFLFKEKLEII
+96 FVFILFLFKGKAAQI
-111 WETLF
+111 WKTLF

-139 ETVAPFGGIPILLYK
+139 ETVTPFGGIPILLYK

-165 TLLLLYS
+165 TLLLLFSFEKYS
-172 FENKTLKWRVLLS
+172 FKWRVVLS

-202 IVAFLASML
+202 IVAFLASL
-211 CFIYFNKDIQLQSRV
+211 ICFIYFNKDIQLQSRV
-226 KLLLKYLPIILLI
+226 RLLIKYLPIILLI

-244 INIKVAENFQGRSVG
+244 INIKVTENFQGRSVG

-279 ENNVVWRLVWW
+279 EDNVVWRLVWW
-290 AKIIDYSLSSPNFF
+290 AKIIDYSFAAPNFF
-304 IGKGLGMNLATDD
+304 IGKGLGMSLATED

-332 HLNIMSRF
+332 HLNIMARF
-340 GVLIFVIWM
+340 GVLLFVIWT
-349 YFLIQLLRPLF
+349 YFLIQILRPLF
-360 KKQLQGKRLLIGCIL
+360 KKQLTGRRLLIGCVL
-375 LAFLLNASFDV
+375 FAFMLNASFDV

-391 MGAFPFWTWVGLY
+391 MGAFPFWTWLGLY
-404 LLTEDQEY
+404 LISEDEI
-412 LVESVTKTQ
+412 LV
-421 LNN
+421 